1 MPVPAVPASKL
12 NSDDRRMIAERFV
25 ATAQWSR
32 LSTRGSAALDA
43 FDGEARIT
51 IRVFAKGCPR
61 GCLREVLQALAAQSP
76 VTDPVIDGS
85 VEPGSWHHKAAWWGR
100 DGQTSRAGD
109 ATLTLIREF
118 SDGPS
123 SRTDTVEDGCGST
136 TSIRYEFDVAEIE
149 TLPSPTPQ
157 GHVVRISGVSR
168 DPETQLFSYYVT
180 DTESKTKTLGEL
192 LEADDRFYNTY
203 GQDWTGLRGSVGALT
218 DENGDAVT
226 VPVPSAAAGTTI
238 EVGYQRDPSDCTLS
252 AKVRK
257 RVADR
262 DVTAATVKSKTVFD
276 ITEQTDVSAASAPL
290 AAPPEPAG
298 GVTYRHANKFR
309 ADGLTDTE
317 VTRGEEREVKDADV
331 AESVTAFQEQTRSA
345 HKSLT
350 DAEAA
355 ALPEPSAAAGLIVSV
370 QKAKTAGARTDATV
384 TETQEKEVENADVAE
399 SDTVFQ
405 SQTRRAHKSL
415 TPEKVEAL
423 PAAAA
428 AAGKV
433 VSVQKSVTA
442 GARTDATVTETQE
455 KTVAGARTSKTGT
468 VFESEVSTL
477 DRGQEAAPEPSAAD
491 GVITSV
497 SSEKSEGGLLEVQT
511 GVKTE
516 KRYINARVS
525 EAETAFEETKQATHL
540 NLPAAEADALPG
552 SRAENGLLR
561 QVSKDVTPGGRVT
574 ATVKKSQEISV
585 PAAST
590 TLVRSARG
598 TRQTVVSKSVGEP
611 ELLPGGALGRAT
623 KSLTP
628 GKLWDHEVT
637 TALPAADGTVIGEMR
652 GGNYT
657 QDVFEYSDVVSS
669 KTYPANGTGLLASG
683 ILRTVSFSEQQ
694 DDLSYVRTIR
704 EVTPKTNFSF
714 RIFHYAFV
722 RAVLADGERV
732 VDSEKSVWLFLNC
745 TMAYIQATVGPPA
758 IRGVDIDIDF
768 GVRPNEFGLWE
779 GSVTRV
785 VRRVE

>member
-61 GCLREVLQALAAQSP
+61 GCLREVLQVLAAQSP

-252 AKVRK
+252 AKIRK

-317 VTRGEEREVKDADV
+317 VTRGAEREVEDADV
-331 AESVTAFQEQTRSA
+331 AESVTAFQEQTRRA

-350 DAEAA
+350 GAKVA
-355 ALPEPSAAAGLIVSV
+355 ALPAPAAADGLIVSV
-370 QKAKTAGARTDATV
+370 QKAKTPGALTDATVTETRETEVENADVAESVTVFQAQVRRSHKSLTDLKAAALPAPSAAGGVVVSVQKSVTPGARTDATV
-384 TETQEKEVENADVAE
+384 TETAEKAVSAARVA
-399 SDTVFQ
+399 
-405 SQTRRAHKSL
+405 KS
-415 TPEKVEAL
+415 E
-423 PAAAA
+423 
-428 AAGKV
+428 
-433 VSVQKSVTA
+433 
-442 GARTDATVTETQE
+442 DAF
-455 KTVAGARTSKTGT
+455 G
-468 VFESEVSTL
+468 SEVSTL
-477 DRGQEAAPEPSAAD
+477 DRGQAGPAPESSAAD

-497 SSEKSEGGLLEVQT
+497 SAEKSEGGLLEIQT

-516 KRYINARVS
+516 KRYPDAKVT
-525 EAETAFEETKQATHL
+525 EAETAFEETLQKVHL
-540 NLPAAEADALPG
+540 NLPAAEAAALPPAIAAG
-552 SRAENGLLR
+552 GLLR

-574 ATVKKSQEISV
+574 ATVRESQELTV
-585 PAAST
+585 PGAAV

-598 TRQTVVSKSVGEP
+598 TRQTVVSKSVAEP
-611 ELLPGGALGRAT
+611 ELLPDGALGRAT

-669 KTYPANGTGLLASG
+669 KTYPADGTGLLASG

-714 RIFHYAFV
+714 RIFYFV
-722 RAVLADGERV
+722 RTVLVDGVRV
-732 VDSEKSVWLFLNC
+732 VDSEKSIWLFLNC
-745 TMAYIQATVGPPA
+745 TMAYIQATVGETVA
-758 IRGVDIDIDF
+758 YGMDIDIDF

-785 VRRVE
+785 IKRIE